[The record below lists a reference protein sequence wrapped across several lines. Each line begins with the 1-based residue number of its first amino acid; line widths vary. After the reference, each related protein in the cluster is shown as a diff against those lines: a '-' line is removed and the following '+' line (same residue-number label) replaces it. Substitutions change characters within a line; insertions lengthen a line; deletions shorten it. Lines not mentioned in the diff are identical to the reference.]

1 MSNVTICIFSQ
12 HHYNIHIKE
21 DKMGGA
27 DFVHGREEKCIEGSD
42 GNS

>member
-1 MSNVTICIFSQ
+1 MRNATICICHPTSL
-12 HHYNIHIKE
+12 NVHIKE

-27 DFVHGREEKCIEGSD
+27 NFVLGREEKCIEGSD